1 VRKRRRKDDH
11 KELKEK
17 TDGRK
22 EEMGPVGGE

>member
-1 VRKRRRKDDH
+1 VRKRRREDDH

-22 EEMGPVGGE
+22 EMGPVRGE

>member
-1 VRKRRRKDDH
+1 VRNRRRKDDH

-22 EEMGPVGGE
+22 EEMGPI

>member
-11 KELKEK
+11 RELREMM
-17 TDGRK
+17 DGRK

>member
-1 VRKRRRKDDH
+1 VRKRRKDDH
-11 KELKEK
+11 KELREM